1 MLPPCD
7 MNAQSYYYR
16 YYFYFDNEN
25 LIGTVFLFPPFPP
38 VLPQRPEVSFHRRQC
53 GSRGYFDRFRRLQHP
68 QFDPLWAR
76 LWFESW
82 RKSTLDHTVKMDSVA
97 LRVSQ
102 VLENVF
108 FTNIVNVTHFDLQ
121 NQLLIPIVVFTDA
134 DPYSVRVS
142 QLQQEIEET
151 KMKIRQIF
159 KTHLRMRRAHLVTE
173 IVYLRNNISLLNSIQ
188 ASFIDSITLLN
199 SNNSVTYKRYR
210 RIVLFLSASCSVGRR
225 SAFTHSP
232 TRSAK
237 SKLAV

>member
-1 MLPPCD
+1 M
-7 MNAQSYYYR
+7 
-16 YYFYFDNEN
+16 
-25 LIGTVFLFPPFPP
+25 
-38 VLPQRPEVSFHRRQC
+38 
-53 GSRGYFDRFRRLQHP
+53 
-68 QFDPLWAR
+68 
-76 LWFESW
+76 
-82 RKSTLDHTVKMDSVA
+82 
-97 LRVSQ
+97 SQ

-210 RIVLFLSASCSVGRR
+210 RIVLLLSASCSVGRR

>member
-1 MLPPCD
+1 
-7 MNAQSYYYR
+7 
-16 YYFYFDNEN
+16 
-25 LIGTVFLFPPFPP
+25 
-38 VLPQRPEVSFHRRQC
+38 
-53 GSRGYFDRFRRLQHP
+53 
-68 QFDPLWAR
+68 
-76 LWFESW
+76 
-82 RKSTLDHTVKMDSVA
+82 MDSVA

-188 ASFIDSITLLN
+188 ASFIDSIALLN

-210 RIVLFLSASCSVGRR
+210 RIVLSLSASCSVGRR
-225 SAFTHSP
+225 PAFTHSP
-232 TRSAK
+232 TRSAE

>member
-1 MLPPCD
+1 MLPTCD
-7 MNAQSYYYR
+7 LNAQSYYYR

-25 LIGTVFLFPPFPP
+25 LIGTVFLFPPFDP
-38 VLPQRPEVSFHRRQC
+38 VLPQRPEVSFHRRER
-53 GSRGYFDRFRRLQHP
+53 GSRGYFVGFGRLQHP
-68 QFDPLWAR
+68 QSDSLRAGIRFGYPR
-76 LWFESW
+76 G
-82 RKSTLDHTVKMDSVA
+82 STLDHTVKMDSVA

-102 VLENVF
+102 VLGNVF
-108 FTNIVNVTHFDLQ
+108 FTNIVNVTQFDLQ
-121 NQLLIPIVVFTDA
+121 NQLLIPLVVFTDA

-210 RIVLFLSASCSVGRR
+210 RIVRFPFALVS
-225 SAFTHSP
+225 
-232 TRSAK
+232 
-237 SKLAV
+237 